1 MEHKYI
7 MNYFDFMLCV
17 YSFGSLWFLC
27 AVSGFPRKRN
37 DSADLAGR
45 QRRQVVSAMKAD
57 AMFPRSG
64 DHQELVFPVEGK
76 NWFFDNTCDMWQLYR
91 FLLKSANRREIGK
104 KLYDA
109 SEVRVISST
118 MHCQCLPRVKR
129 QKSSAPSGTQW
140 NLFALLSWKDA
151 TIYLEILLIIISNIW
166 RMCSHGETFCF
177 LQKIQENTEHSSDE
191 KSFRAHIG

>member
-1 MEHKYI
+1 MRVFLRLSMVSMCCIGFSSEEKWLGRLGGKTASSSCLRDEGWRHVSTFWRSSRACISGWREKLIFRQHMWYVATLSI
-7 MNYFDFMLCV
+7 
-17 YSFGSLWFLC
+17 SFKKCKPSRDREKTLWC
-27 AVSGFPRKRN
+27 IW
-37 DSADLAGR
+37 SA
-45 QRRQVVSAMKAD
+45 
-57 AMFPRSG
+57 
-64 DHQELVFPVEGK
+64 
-76 NWFFDNTCDMWQLYR
+76 
-91 FLLKSANRREIGK
+91 
-104 KLYDA
+104 
-109 SEVRVISST
+109 VISST
-118 MHCQCLPRVKR
+118 MHCQCLPRAKR